1 MKDILMDLAAAVFTQ
16 VQTVT
21 EEAIGVECPLCKPL
35 FNFHENLAGLS
46 FKNSCQ
52 ITEGIMWSKQAA
64 VMFIQGY
71 NVFVNNCDV

>member
-52 ITEGIMWSKQAA
+52 ITEGIDPLSLRSFAP
-64 VMFIQGY
+64 GRSSLS
-71 NVFVNNCDV
+71 